1 MFAHL
6 HTHSEYS
13 LLDGLSRIPDLV
25 ARAKELGLGAL
36 ALTDHGN
43 LHGAV
48 SFYEEARA
56 AGIKPIIGVETYV
69 APQGRFSREAG
80 DKQPYHLVLLARN
93 LEGYQNLL
101 VLLSAAHLEGFYY
114 RPRVDRELLEKHGG
128 GLIALSGCLG
138 AEVPRAISEGR
149 FDEAREAALW
159 HKRTFDGYYFELQRH
174 PNVQQLAPLNQALI
188 AMSAELDIPVVA
200 TNDLHYVRQEDAPA
214 QDVLLCI
221 QTNATIDDKD
231 RMRMDDDS
239 FYLKSEAEMREA
251 FSDIPE
257 AVDNAWGIAEQC
269 DLELAFNRLLL
280 PQIDI
285 PDGLTSQEYLERL
298 CWEGFERRYGPDRQ
312 DARDRLQYEL
322 SVVRQMEFADYFLVV
337 WDIVSHARK
346 QSILV
351 GVRGSAAASTVLYCL
366 DITSI
371 DPLLYGLV
379 FERFLNLERKE
390 MPDIDL
396 DIEDARRNEVLEYTM
411 GRFGRDRVAQ
421 IITFGTLG
429 AKAAVRDV
437 GRALG
442 MPVTD
447 VDRVARL
454 IPGAAHPVKLDDAL
468 KEVTELREAYEQD
481 AKVKRLID
489 TARQLEGVSR
499 HASTHAAGVV
509 ISREPLVNVVPL
521 QRPTR
526 GVEDEA
532 MPMTQWDMDA
542 VARVGLLKMDFL
554 GLSNLST
561 LTRTHELIAQTRG
574 ERISLEAIPL
584 DDGPTFDV
592 LGKGETTGLFQL
604 EGAGMR
610 RWIRQLAPK
619 DLGEVSAM
627 IALYRPGPME
637 HIPRFVES
645 KFGRVPTSYPHPDL
659 AETLDETYGVI
670 VYQDQVLQI
679 ARQFA
684 GYSLGEADIVR
695 KAMGKKIPSIMAQER
710 ERFIDGARGK
720 GYSDQEATAVFD
732 LIEPFAGYAFNK
744 AHSISYAYIAYLTA
758 YFKAN
763 YPVEY
768 MTSLF
773 NSNLGDQEKAGT
785 LAAESTQTLH
795 IEVGRPD
802 VNKSRVEFSI
812 EGDPRSPEAAVVR
825 TGLAAVKNV
834 GHGAVETL
842 IAERDENGPFDSLDN
857 FIRRADTKALN
868 RRAFESLAKSG
879 AFDDLGPRSALVD
892 NGERIIAL
900 AQREQRV
907 RESQQ
912 GTMFD
917 ILGGSG
923 DSPMPMFE
931 LEGTDASTGEKAAWE
946 HELTGISFTEPGI
959 PFQRL
964 RDVAGAEAI
973 DCADIHSG
981 MDRQHVKI
989 VGHATSV
996 RTGFTREGAPFV
1008 TAMIKDLSG
1017 DVEVTAWRETFQS
1030 TESLWQVNM
1039 PLVIG
1044 GRVRVRDDRVS
1055 VTCDEVRTVRV
1066 EPDGP
1071 DAEREEPGEEL
1082 VVPVDEA
1089 ALAEDH
1095 DAEGLY
1101 SNGASP
1107 SGDDREE
1114 TPVEADPAVADAP
1127 ASYEANG
1134 HTPDSDAAE
1143 GVDGVQAVSAEE
1155 SVNGADASPVSPAP
1169 TSAAEPSADGPIVV
1183 TVRETE
1189 DVAKDT
1195 AALNRLFEVLQR
1207 HAGQTPVRLVVQQ
1220 NRGRQTLDLPV
1231 TAAFG
1236 PELASDIAG
1245 VLGEGALARGRP
1257 EGPG

>member
-13 LLDGLSRIPDLV
+13 LLDGLSKIPDLV
-25 ARAKELGLGAL
+25 ARAKEIGLGAL

-43 LHGAV
+43 LHGTV
-48 SFYEEARA
+48 TFYEEARA
-56 AGIKPIIGVETYV
+56 AGIKPIIGVEAYV
-69 APQGRFSREAG
+69 APQGRFSRETG
-80 DKQPYHLVLLARN
+80 DKQPYHLVLIARN
-93 LEGYQNLL
+93 HEGYQNLL

-114 RPRVDRELLEKHGG
+114 RPRVDRELLEKHSR
-128 GLIALSGCLG
+128 GLIALSGCLA
-138 AEVPRAISEGR
+138 AEVPRAIADGR
-149 FDEAREAALW
+149 FDDAREAALW
-159 HKRTFDGYYFELQRH
+159 HKKTFDDYYFELQRH
-174 PNVQQLAPLNQALI
+174 PNVDQLPGLNQALI

-221 QTNATIDDKD
+221 QTNASLDDKD

-251 FSDIPE
+251 FVDVPE
-257 AVDNAWGIAEQC
+257 AVDNAWRIAEQC
-269 DLELAFNRLLL
+269 DLELEFNRLLL

-298 CWEGFERRYGPDRQ
+298 CWEGFGRRYGSHRQ
-312 DARDRLQYEL
+312 DARVRLEYEL
-322 SVVRQMEFADYFLVV
+322 SVVGQMEFADYFLVV
-337 WDIVSHARK
+337 WDIVSHAR
-346 QSILV
+346 QQNILV
-351 GVRGSAAASTVLYCL
+351 GVRGSAAASAVLYCL
-366 DITSI
+366 DITDI
-371 DPLLYGLV
+371 DPLPYGLV

-396 DIEDARRNEVLEYTM
+396 DIEDARRSEVLEYTM
-411 GRFGRDRVAQ
+411 ARFGRDRVAQ

-442 MPVTD
+442 MSIAD
-447 VDRVARL
+447 VDRVTRL
-454 IPGAAHPVKLDDAL
+454 IPGGAHPVKLDDAV

-532 MPMTQWDMDA
+532 MPMTQWDMDT

-554 GLSNLST
+554 GLSNLTT

-574 ERISLEAIPL
+574 ERVDLQAIPL
-584 DDGPTFDV
+584 DDSATFDL

-604 EGAGMR
+604 EGSGMR
-610 RWIRQLAPK
+610 RWIKQLAPK
-619 DLGEVSAM
+619 DIGDVSAM

-637 HIPRFVES
+637 HIPRFIDS
-645 KFGRVPTSYPHPDL
+645 KFGRSPTSYPHPDL

-710 ERFIDGARGK
+710 ERFVDGAREK
-720 GYSDQEATAVFD
+720 GYTGEEATAVFD

-763 YPVEY
+763 YPIEY
-768 MTSLF
+768 MTSLL
-773 NSNLGDQEKAGT
+773 NSHLGDQEKAGT
-785 LAAESTQTLH
+785 LATESSQTLN

-802 VNKSRVEFSI
+802 VNRSRVEFSI
-812 EGDPRSPEAAVVR
+812 DGDPRSPDAVMR

-834 GHGAVETL
+834 GHGAVESL
-842 IAERDENGPFDSLDN
+842 IAERDRNGPFDSLDD

-868 RRAFESLAKSG
+868 RRAFESLARAG
-879 AFDDLGPRSALVD
+879 AFDDLGPRRPLVD
-892 NGERIIAL
+892 NAERIIAL

-917 ILGGSG
+917 LLGGGG
-923 DSPMPMFE
+923 DSPMPMFA
-931 LEGTDASTGEKAAWE
+931 LEGQDASSGEKAAWE
-946 HELTGISFTEPGI
+946 RELTGISFTEPRI
-959 PFQRL
+959 PFQHL
-964 RDVAGAEAI
+964 RAAAGTTAV
-973 DCADIHSG
+973 DCADIHAG
-981 MDRQHVKI
+981 LDRQRVKI
-989 VGHATSV
+989 VGHVASV

-1008 TAMIKDLSG
+1008 SALIKDLSG
-1017 DVEVTAWRETFQS
+1017 DVDVTAWREVFKS
-1030 TESLWQVNM
+1030 TEHLWQANM
-1039 PLVIG
+1039 PLVIE

-1055 VTCDEVRTVRV
+1055 ITCDEVRTVQV
-1066 EPDGP
+1066 DP
-1071 DAEREEPGEEL
+1071 DASDVETADVDEEL
-1082 VVPVDEA
+1082 IIPAGQASLPATVDPA
-1089 ALAEDH
+1089 
-1095 DAEGLY
+1095 GIY
-1101 SNGASP
+1101 SNGVMS
-1107 SGDDREE
+1107 
-1114 TPVEADPAVADAP
+1114 
-1127 ASYEANG
+1127 
-1134 HTPDSDAAE
+1134 AA
-1143 GVDGVQAVSAEE
+1143 
-1155 SVNGADASPVSPAP
+1155 NGADEDHSDEISSPLADASVPYEVDSPTPDPNAADAIRTP
-1169 TSAAEPSADGPIVV
+1169 SDDTTSRTDPIVV
-1183 TVRETE
+1183 TVRET
-1189 DVAKDT
+1189 DDADRDT
-1195 AALNRLFEVLQR
+1195 TALNRLFEVLQR
-1207 HAGQTPVRLVVQQ
+1207 HPGNVPVRLVVKQTNGQ
-1220 NRGRQTLDLPV
+1220 QTLDLPV
-1231 TAAFG
+1231 TAEFG
-1236 PELASDIAG
+1236 PELAADIAG
-1245 VLGEGALARGRP
+1245 VLGEGALARERAVP
-1257 EGPG
+1257 ALDA

>member
-25 ARAKELGLGAL
+25 GRAKELGLGAL

-56 AGIKPIIGVETYV
+56 AGIKPIIGVEAYV
-69 APQGRFSREAG
+69 APKGRFSREAG

-101 VLLSAAHLEGFYY
+101 TLLSAAHLEGFYY
-114 RPRVDRELLEKHGG
+114 RPRVDRELLEKHGS
-128 GLIALSGCLG
+128 GLIALSGCLA
-138 AEVPRAISEGR
+138 AEVPRAIMEDR
-149 FDEAREAALW
+149 FDDAREAALW

-174 PNVQQLAPLNQALI
+174 PGMAQLPALNQALI
-188 AMSAELDIPVVA
+188 AMSAELDIPVVG
-200 TNDLHYVRQEDAPA
+200 TNDLHYVRREDSAA

-221 QTNATIDDKD
+221 QTNATLDDRD

-251 FSDIPE
+251 FSDVPE
-257 AVDNAWGIAEQC
+257 AVDNAWRIAEQC
-269 DLELAFNRLLL
+269 DLELEFNRLLL
-280 PQIDI
+280 PQIDDI
-285 PDGLTSQEYLERL
+285 PEGLTSQEHLERL
-298 CWEGFERRYGPDRQ
+298 CWEGFGRRYGEGRQ
-312 DARDRLQYEL
+312 DARERLEYEL
-322 SVVRQMEFADYFLVV
+322 GVVREMEFADYFLVV
-337 WDIVSHARK
+337 WDIVSYARR
-346 QSILV
+346 QGILV
-351 GVRGSAAASTVLYCL
+351 GVRGSAAASAVLYCL
-366 DITSI
+366 DITDI
-371 DPLLYGLV
+371 DPLPYGLV

-396 DIEDARRNEVLEYTM
+396 DIEDERRGEVLEYTTA
-411 GRFGRDRVAQ
+411 RFGRDRVAQ

-429 AKAAVRDV
+429 ARAAVRDV

-454 IPGAAHPVKLDDAL
+454 IPGGGAHPVKLDDAL
-468 KEVTELREAYEQD
+468 REATELREAYEQD
-481 AKVKRLID
+481 GKVRRLID
-489 TARQLEGVSR
+489 TAKQLEGVSR

-532 MPMTQWDMDA
+532 MPMTQWDMDT

-554 GLSNLST
+554 GLSNLTT
-561 LTRTHELIAQTRG
+561 LTRTHELIARTRG
-574 ERISLEAIPL
+574 ERIDLQSIPL
-584 DDGPTFDV
+584 DDGPTFEL

-604 EGAGMR
+604 EGSGMR
-610 RWIRQLAPK
+610 RWIKQLAPK
-619 DLGEVSAM
+619 DLGDVSAM

-637 HIPRFVES
+637 HIPRFVDG
-645 KFGRVPTSYPHPDL
+645 KFGRTPISYPHADL

-684 GYSLGEADIVR
+684 GYTLGEADIVR

-710 ERFIDGARGK
+710 ERFVEGAREK
-720 GYSDQEATAVFD
+720 GYSDEEATGVFD

-768 MTSLF
+768 MTSLL

-785 LAAESTQTLH
+785 LAAESSQTLH

-802 VNKSRVEFSI
+802 VNRSGVEFTV
-812 EGDPRSPEAAVVR
+812 EGDPRRPEEAVVR

-834 GHGAVETL
+834 GHGAVESL
-842 IAERDENGPFDSLDN
+842 IAEREENGTYATLDD

-868 RRAFESLAKSG
+868 RRAFESLAKAG
-879 AFDDLGPRSALVD
+879 AFDDLGPRGAVVESA
-892 NGERIIAL
+892 ERIIAL

-917 ILGGSG
+917 LLGGPG
-923 DSPMPMFE
+923 DSPMPA
-931 LEGTDASTGEKAAWE
+931 LEMQGPDAPPGEKAAWE
-946 HELTGISFTEPGI
+946 HELTGISFTEPGVSLH
-959 PFQRL
+959 RL
-964 RDVAGAEAI
+964 RDAAGAEAI
-973 DCADIHSG
+973 DCAEIHVG
-981 MDRQHVKI
+981 MDRQRVRI
-989 VGHATSV
+989 VGHVASV
-996 RTGFTREGAPFV
+996 RTRVTREGAPFV
-1008 TAMIKDLSG
+1008 SAVIKDLSG
-1017 DVEVTAWRETFQS
+1017 EIEATAWRETYQS
-1030 TESLWQVNM
+1030 TEPLWQVNM
-1039 PLVIG
+1039 PLVIE
-1044 GRVRVRDDRVS
+1044 GRVRVRDERLS
-1055 VTCDEVRTVRV
+1055 VTCDDVRTVRV
-1066 EPDGP
+1066 EAEDDGTEH
-1071 DAEREEPGEEL
+1071 AERGEEEEL
-1082 VVPVDEA
+1082 IIPPGQA
-1089 ALAEDH
+1089 GLA
-1095 DAEGLY
+1095 
-1101 SNGASP
+1101 GAPNPAGGHLQQRRGAGGGRLGRRGGRSAVRGERARG
-1107 SGDDREE
+1107 SGDGGR
-1114 TPVEADPAVADAP
+1114 
-1127 ASYEANG
+1127 G
-1134 HTPDSDAAE
+1134 
-1143 GVDGVQAVSAEE
+1143 
-1155 SVNGADASPVSPAP
+1155 
-1169 TSAAEPSADGPIVV
+1169 
-1183 TVRETE
+1183 R
-1189 DVAKDT
+1189 
-1195 AALNRLFEVLQR
+1195 
-1207 HAGQTPVRLVVQQ
+1207 RLV
-1220 NRGRQTLDLPV
+1220 RG
-1231 TAAFG
+1231 AAF
-1236 PELASDIAG
+1236 
-1245 VLGEGALARGRP
+1245 RR
-1257 EGPG
+1257 